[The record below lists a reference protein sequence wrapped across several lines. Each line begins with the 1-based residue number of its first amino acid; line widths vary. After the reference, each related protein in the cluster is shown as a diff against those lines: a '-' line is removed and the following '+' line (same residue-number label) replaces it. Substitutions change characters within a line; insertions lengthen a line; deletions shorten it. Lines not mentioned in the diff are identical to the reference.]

1 MMVNQGLLTIKKDQ
15 LWQLA
20 ERFIDIN
27 DIFSS
32 ENVYQ
37 SDNVIEE
44 AYDFLDNM
52 CEIVGF
58 KPYEEEE

>member
-1 MMVNQGLLTIKKDQ
+1 MMVDQGLLTIKKDQ